1 MSDTPLADYLS
12 RLEDA
17 GDLIRISA
25 PVDPKLELSEI
36 VSRVSGI
43 PGGGPAVLFDNVQGS
58 RMAAVYNLLGAP
70 RRVLQILAVDSL
82 QEVTQRIAELLAPEI
97 PEGWAEKLQW
107 IPRVNQLLHMPPRI
121 AKSGDCQQVVHMG
134 SDVDLGRLPLTQYW
148 PEDSGPSIHGGQC
161 FTLNPVDG
169 VRDVGRYPLQVRSH
183 NTLAVHWNPHQDG
196 HANYTSY
203 QSQNKQMPLAIALGG
218 DPLHLLVAEAPV
230 PPHTDECLFG
240 GFLKRQP
247 IQLVNCRTN
256 DLQVPTNADIVIE
269 GFIDVDAAPETSD
282 RLGCMTGF
290 YGGPTEAPIMHVTAV
305 THRANPVY
313 LGMLPGQPGSE
324 LDCLHQAVQHMMLPV
339 LQLLIPELVDMHLPH
354 YGMGRNYVFL
364 SMRKQYPRHARKVMQ
379 TVWGVG
385 RLMCSKIIVVVDH
398 DVDVHDQD
406 AVWSRVGTH
415 AHPGRDVIFS
425 EGPADFDDHA
435 APVQAVGHHMGIDAT
450 SKCVAEGHPRP
461 WPARLQMSAAIR
473 QRVSQRATEL
483 GIAAGD
489 QVKETDHEAG

>member
-1 MSDTPLADYLS
+1 MSDTSLADYLS
-12 RLEDA
+12 QLEDT

-25 PVDPKLELSEI
+25 AVDPKLELSEI

-43 PGGGPAVLFDNVQGS
+43 PGNGPAVLFDNVLGS
-58 RMAAVYNLLGAP
+58 RIAAVYNLWGAP
-70 RRVLQILAVDSL
+70 RRVLQILDVGSL
-82 QEVTQRIAELLAPEI
+82 QEVTQRITELLAPEI

-107 IPRVNQLLHMPPRI
+107 IPRVNQLLHLPPRV
-121 AKSGDCQQVVHMG
+121 AKTGDCQQVVHLG
-134 SDVDLGRLPLTQYW
+134 SDVDLGRLPLAQYW

-169 VRDVGRYPLQVRSH
+169 IRDVGRYPLEVRSQ

-196 HANYTSY
+196 HANYTCY
-203 QSQNKQMPLAIALGG
+203 QGQHKQMPLAIALGG
-218 DPLHLLVAEAPV
+218 DPLNLLIAEAPL

-247 IQLVNCRTN
+247 LQLVNCRTN
-256 DLQVPTNADIVIE
+256 DLQVPANADIVIE
-269 GFIDVDAAPETSD
+269 GFIDVDAAPETSG

-290 YGGPTEAPIMHVTAV
+290 YRAPSASPIMQVTAV

-313 LGMLPGQPGSE
+313 LGLLPGPASPE
-324 LDCLHQAVQHMMLPV
+324 FNCLQQALQQMMLPV
-339 LQLLIPELVDMHLPH
+339 LQLVIPELVDMHLPH
-354 YGMGRNYVFL
+354 YGLGRNFVFL
-364 SMRKQYPRHARKVMQ
+364 SVRKQYPQHARKIMQ
-379 TVWGVG
+379 TIWGIG
-385 RLMCSKIIVVVDH
+385 RLMSSKMIVVVDH
-398 DVDVHDQD
+398 DVDVQDQD

-450 SKCVAEGHPRP
+450 SKLAAEGHTRP
-461 WPARLQMSAAIR
+461 WPSQLEMSAAIR
-473 QRVSQRATEL
+473 QRVSQRASEL

-489 QVKETDHEAG
+489 QVKETHHEAG